1 MDDKDLIDKL
11 YLLERHDFLELSNKE
26 IVEVIIR
33 EGKYNLF
40 SIRRF
45 LWFEKDLEL
54 HDFVK
59 ATADKLREQ
68 GIKAGVLKLRV
79 FRPFP
84 AEEIS
89 RALSKAKAVA
99 VLDKAD
105 GLNAVGGPLFTDVTS
120 GMYVNNIKVPTV
132 SYIYGIGGRDTKSD
146 DIEKVYI
153 DLQEIVKSGNV
164 VNPYRYLGLR
174 RED

>member
-1 MDDKDLIDKL
+1 MNDKDLINKL

-59 ATADKLREQ
+59 ATANKLKEEDLE
-68 GIKAGVLKLRV
+68 IIDVLKY
-79 FRPFP
+79 
-84 AEEIS
+84 
-89 RALSKAKAVA
+89 RA
-99 VLDKAD
+99 
-105 GLNAVGGPLFTDVTS
+105 
-120 GMYVNNIKVPTV
+120 
-132 SYIYGIGGRDTKSD
+132 
-146 DIEKVYI
+146 
-153 DLQEIVKSGNV
+153 
-164 VNPYRYLGLR
+164 
-174 RED
+174 